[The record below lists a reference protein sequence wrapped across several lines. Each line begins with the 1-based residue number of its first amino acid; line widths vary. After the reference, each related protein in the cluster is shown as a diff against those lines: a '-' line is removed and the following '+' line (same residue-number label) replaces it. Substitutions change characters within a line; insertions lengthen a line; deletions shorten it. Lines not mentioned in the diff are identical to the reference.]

1 MALKMFLAVIISIFF
16 GIMLQIP
23 KKTILPVG
31 FAGMLGWLTNFLL
44 VQGGSSDV
52 LGAFLGALVVSIMAE
67 ILARIQLVPITVYV
81 VAGIIPLVP
90 GTTAY
95 TAMLHFVNG
104 QYAEGL
110 NYSLA
115 AAFMASA
122 IAVGIAFISLVSKH
136 FKRT

>member
-1 MALKMFLAVIISIFF
+1 MALKMLLAVIISVFF
-16 GIMLQIP
+16 GLMLQIP

-31 FAGMLGWLTNFLL
+31 LAGMLGWLTNYLL
-44 VQGGSSDV
+44 VQGGYSEV

-67 ILARIQLVPITVYV
+67 ILARIQRVPITVYV
-81 VAGIIPLVP
+81 VAGIFPLVP

-95 TAMLHFVNG
+95 NAMLHFVNG

-110 NYSLA
+110 SYSA
-115 AAFMASA
+115 ASAFLASA
-122 IAVGIAFISLVSKH
+122 ISVGIASISLISKY